1 MSKYVIVDLE
11 MCGMPHGIKNCE
23 YKYKNE
29 IIQIGA
35 VMLDENMEIS
45 DTFVTY
51 VKPQYGIIDLYIEEL
66 TGISAKDVRYAP
78 HAEKALKQFAEWL
91 GDDCIL
97 VSWSESDE
105 YQVRKEMEAK
115 SINIPDIEK
124 LLDSWID
131 CQKTFSEK
139 MHNRKCYKLS
149 EALNISGIDSVIGE
163 HDALI
168 DAHNTALLFAKME
181 REPELVLSPYFTNST
196 EDRSSFNNPFAELL
210 KMYSFA

>member
-11 MCGMPHGIKNCE
+11 MCSLPHGIKHCE

-35 VMLDENMEIS
+35 VMLDENMEVA

-51 VKPQYGIIDLYIEEL
+51 VKPQYGVIDSYIEEL
-66 TGISAKDVRYAP
+66 TGISANDVKFAP
-78 HAEKALKQFAEWL
+78 YAEKALKQFAEWL
-91 GDDCIL
+91 GNDCTL

-105 YQVRKEMEAK
+105 LQVRKEMEAK
-115 SINIPDIEK
+115 DLNIPEIKK

-139 MHNRKCYKLS
+139 MHNPKCYKLS

-168 DAHNTALLFAKME
+168 DARNTALLFAKME
-181 REPELVLSPYFTNST
+181 REPELVLSPYFNNST
-196 EDRSSFNNPFAELL
+196 EDDSSFNNPFAELL